1 MKLGIWLETN
11 YSSENNK
18 LFCLDIYSLII
29 NRLSEEYEIYFIG
42 KKKDNLNAQKYELN
56 NYQQFYE
63 IEPYESLVSLCL
75 NYRSYIRRNK
85 SILDTFVKDMDSL
98 LIMTPSPISI
108 ELIKLAIL
116 NNKNIVLL
124 VRQDTRS
131 VIPQRFSGVK
141 KIMSTIMAN
150 YLESSVE
157 NLTKRHQLKVLAL
170 GPVLAERYGKF
181 TRRTKPFASSRYRK
195 KDVIKPEQI
204 NDIDLNSKL
213 RLLFVGRLEINK
225 GIKELLLAIHR
236 LNHIDY
242 ELTIIGDGSYRKDAE
257 VLVSQLDLSEKVV
270 FKGYKPYSEELLD
283 IYRSHDIFIL
293 PSYSEGLPQV
303 VLEAMASGCLVFST
317 PVGSVPKII
326 NHKVNGFL
334 FKPHSVDSLVE
345 VFNELN
351 EVSLKEI
358 RLAALNTA
366 KEYAY
371 ENQIKVMKDCIVSN
385 CVLTAQ

>member
-1 MKLGIWLETN
+1 
-11 YSSENNK
+11 
-18 LFCLDIYSLII
+18 
-29 NRLSEEYEIYFIG
+29 
-42 KKKDNLNAQKYELN
+42 
-56 NYQQFYE
+56 
-63 IEPYESLVSLCL
+63 
-75 NYRSYIRRNK
+75 
-85 SILDTFVKDMDSL
+85 MDSL

-108 ELIKLAIL
+108 ELIKLAISH
-116 NNKNIVLL
+116 NKNIVLL
-124 VRQDTRS
+124 VRQDTRC
-131 VIPQRFSGVK
+131 VIPQRFSGIK
-141 KIMSTIMAN
+141 KMMAIIMAN

-157 NLTKRHQLKVLAL
+157 KLAKRHQLKVLAL

-195 KDVIKPEQI
+195 KDIIDPEQI
-204 NDIDLNSKL
+204 NDIDLNLKL

-371 ENQIKVMKDCIVSN
+371 ENQIKVMKDCILSN
-385 CVLTAQ
+385 CVLANTQ